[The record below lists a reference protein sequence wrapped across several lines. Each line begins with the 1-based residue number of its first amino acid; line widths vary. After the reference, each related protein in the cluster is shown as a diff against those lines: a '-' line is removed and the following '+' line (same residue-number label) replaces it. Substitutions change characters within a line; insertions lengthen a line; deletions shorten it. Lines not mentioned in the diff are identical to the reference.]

1 MYNVIIFFVIT
12 FDENTYDV
20 KVFST
25 VYYIIK
31 FTTFVIAFADNVMR
45 FCIK

>member
-1 MYNVIIFFVIT
+1 MYNVIIFFVII
-12 FDENTYDV
+12 FDENIYDV
-20 KVFST
+20 IVFSI
-25 VYYIIK
+25 VYHILK